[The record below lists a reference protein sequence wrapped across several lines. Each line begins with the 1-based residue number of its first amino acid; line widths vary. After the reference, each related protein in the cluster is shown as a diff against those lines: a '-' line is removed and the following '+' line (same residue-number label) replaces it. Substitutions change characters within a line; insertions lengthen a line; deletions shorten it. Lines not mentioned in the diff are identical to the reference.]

1 MIVTDHQPRRVNV
14 SVYGEFTLAD
24 YKEFE
29 ELVNY
34 KIQFEGPVDLYFD
47 LREMGDVTLD
57 VAWEELRF
65 SRQHPPDFRRVAVVT
80 DSQWVTWSAW
90 LSQAFVEADVE
101 VFDAPEAAQAWLDEE
116 VAAGGGF
123 RHRAGQATG
132 LRP

>member
-65 SRQHPPDFRRVAVVT
+65 SRQHPKDFRRVAVVT
-80 DSQWVTWSAW
+80 DSQWVTGSAW

-116 VAAGGGF
+116 AA
-123 RHRAGQATG
+123 A
-132 LRP
+132 